1 MNPTQIFELCK
12 HLNIF
17 RKLEKNETSQWADI
31 CSWPSGTALVRLAC
45 VACAAHGLAG
55 PALWPS
61 GTVPPGTSRCTRCS
75 CAGARGVAA
84 SEARW
89 HRRVAQGKGTWR
101 RPHRQREA
109 AQPSQ
114 QLLRRAQGLEFR
126 RGYRQGQAQSRA
138 TSARWLDKDKGS
150 RSRSVRVL
158 PKVDDQR
165 YDDT

>member
-17 RKLEKNETSQWADI
+17 RKLEKKETSQWADI

-45 VACAAHGLAG
+45 VACAAHGLTG

-61 GTVPPGTSRCTRCS
+61 GTVPPGTSWCTRCS

-101 RPHRQREA
+101 RPHRQRGA

-114 QLLRRAQGLEFR
+114 QLLRRAQGWSF
-126 RGYRQGQAQSRA
+126 GAA
-138 TSARWLDKDKGS
+138 TDKDRRRAG
-150 RSRSVRVL
+150 RRQLGGWTRTRGAAHAQCGCC
-158 PKVDDQR
+158 PR
-165 YDDT
+165 